1 MNCMKCGREI
11 EEGQVFCDQCLE
23 VMAKYPVKP
32 GIAIQLPHRKETP
45 VLKKMHIKRRQ
56 PPTPEELIQ
65 KLKKRLRA
73 IVILWIIT
81 LALLAAT
88 IYPTI
93 QYFFGEDILLPGQNY
108 HTITSTTETTTP

>member
-11 EEGQVFCDQCLE
+11 EESQVFCAECLE

-32 GIAIQLPHRKETP
+32 GIAIQLPHRKDAP

-56 PPTPEELIQ
+56 TPTPEEQIQ
-65 KLKKRLRA
+65 RLRKRVRTF
-73 IVILWIIT
+73 VILWIVT

-88 IYPTI
+88 IYPTM

-108 HTITSTTETTTP
+108 TTITTTEATTP